1 MLLFL
6 ISKEGGKEVRNF
18 NGGEE
23 VLDMCCVVF
32 GWRDFFFLGGFH
44 ERKYFCT

>member
-1 MLLFL
+1 
-6 ISKEGGKEVRNF
+6 VRNF

-32 GWRDFFFLGGFH
+32 GWRDFFFWGGFMRGNTFVH
-44 ERKYFCT
+44 SREKM